1 MLVFHLDELITC
13 HADATGTYKHV
24 PLYEIYV
31 CANTLYKYV
40 MNTHIH
46 KAANQAVQ
54 KPIQAQSGLIFPHLR
69 LSLGSSI
76 VSNSE
81 KLLEWLKPIYREL

>member
-40 MNTHIH
+40 MNTHTRQQI
-46 KAANQAVQ
+46 KQF
-54 KPIQAQSGLIFPHLR
+54 KSQSKLNLASFFLI
-69 LSLGSSI
+69 SG
-76 VSNSE
+76 
-81 KLLEWLKPIYREL
+81 